1 MHVLNAFI
9 SCLVAVLF
17 YPCEKRGAASPEMS
31 HAQSLATLVRRA
43 AKQVTRWV
51 RGGPCS
57 GRAHVRAVRS
67 PGAAS
72 WAAKGLNPVQQHS
85 SRSWHRQ
92 SRELPS
98 AQVWAIIRFLLDEFE
113 PWLKWLVF
121 DAVLR
126 LVVAWLISKSERL
139 RSFFGMLGFSDL

>member
-1 MHVLNAFI
+1 M
-9 SCLVAVLF
+9 
-17 YPCEKRGAASPEMS
+17 
-31 HAQSLATLVRRA
+31 
-43 AKQVTRWV
+43 
-51 RGGPCS
+51 
-57 GRAHVRAVRS
+57 
-67 PGAAS
+67 
-72 WAAKGLNPVQQHS
+72 QQHS